1 MRRQSEWNTA
11 SRHHQHVCRGCFRLF
26 SLFPAGK
33 PTWKCFLHSW
43 WRFVRRWTTSVRPQ
57 EGPFVGLASCPQQ
70 EVWFRWW
77 QTSAAYHETTNSAG
91 ARGDPA
97 SERCDGCE
105 VSWVWLQVKLLWHS
119 KKKPWFMLWGVTLM
133 CDQQGALSDCTWLV
147 GSPRR
152 LQMWGTIL
160 LSVRLWDPNLKE
172 TKHNKKLWRNTSWR
186 LIPEFRHT
194 SCSLTHWAWR
204 WDRGRVLLWS
214 GCSCAWSRPS
224 FAPTRTENTEFR
236 GWNDQTA
243 IDLLSLTRLTC
254 VCCTCGFAAWSMIFS
269 SSAWSWSR
277 TWSLESPNRSMRL
290 GRTEDTR
297 TEVREIFTEFTL
309 YKLK

>member
-11 SRHHQHVCRGCFRLF
+11 SRHHQHVCRGCLKLF

-105 VSWVWLQVKLLWHS
+105 VSWVWLQVKLLWYS
-119 KKKPWFMLWGVTLM
+119 KKKPWFMVWGVTLV

-224 FAPTRTENTEFR
+224 FAPTQTENTEFR

-243 IDLLSLTRLTC
+243 IDRSPLADPADVCVLHLWVCSLVHDLQQQRL
-254 VCCTCGFAAWSMIFS
+254 V
-269 SSAWSWSR
+269 
-277 TWSLESPNRSMRL
+277 LVPDLVL
-290 GRTEDTR
+290 G
-297 TEVREIFTEFTL
+297 VS
-309 YKLK
+309 

>member
-11 SRHHQHVCRGCFRLF
+11 SRHHQHVCRGCFKLF

-97 SERCDGCE
+97 SEKCDGCE
-105 VSWVWLQVKLLWHS
+105 VSWVWLQVKLLWYS
-119 KKKPWFMLWGVTLM
+119 KKKPWFMVWGVTLV

-224 FAPTRTENTEFR
+224 FAPTQTENTEFR

-243 IDLLSLTRLTC
+243 IDRSPLADPADVCVLHLWVCSLVHDLQQQRL
-254 VCCTCGFAAWSMIFS
+254 V
-269 SSAWSWSR
+269 
-277 TWSLESPNRSMRL
+277 LVPDLVL
-290 GRTEDTR
+290 G
-297 TEVREIFTEFTL
+297 VS
-309 YKLK
+309 